1 MSLQQI
7 NTPSNGVSEK
17 LPFEQLSSA
26 ISESAGILSGYLTTY
41 HLPQPSF
48 EADGPSVIVPVN
60 APPNV
65 QLARQKPL
73 AASLE
78 LFQLATGPSDFLP
91 NLATGVSVFNIV

>member
-1 MSLQQI
+1 MTCSSQQLGGCLCSMSLQQI
-7 NTPSNGVSEK
+7 STPSNGISEK
-17 LPFEQLSSA
+17 LPLEQLSSA
-26 ISESAGILSGYLTTY
+26 ISESAGIVSRYLATN

-65 QLARQKPL
+65 QLERQKLL

-78 LFQLATGPSDFLP
+78 LF
-91 NLATGVSVFNIV
+91 